1 MLSSLSHTQAT
12 PFRAENVGSFLR
24 PAPLYVKRK
33 EMDGGKCTST
43 DLKDVEDEAIK
54 QVVKFQRDA
63 GIKTITDGELRRYR
77 HVKASKWLSDSLR
90 NSGAASSMASLKSSR
105 G

>member
-24 PAPLYVKRK
+24 PAPLYAKRK
-33 EMDGGKCTST
+33 EMDSNECTST
-43 DLKDVEDEAIK
+43 DLKGVEDEAIM
-54 QVVKFQRDA
+54 QVVKFQREV
-63 GIKTITDGELRRYR
+63 GIRTITDGELRRYC
-77 HVKASKWLSDSLR
+77 HLKASQWHSDSFC
-90 NSGAASSMASLKSSR
+90 NSGATSSMAFLTSLR